1 MSYYVDTHCHLDLFP
16 GIRTGVAVEDSLP
29 IKTIT
34 VTNTPTLWAPNN
46 KLFKECRNIRVALGL
61 HPELASQRAHE
72 VDRFRA
78 ACDEAKYIGEIGLD
92 GTSTDETERRTQLA
106 VFRNVLSAIKQ
117 REPKILTVHS
127 RGAARET
134 ITELIQAVRGTQH
147 QVILHW
153 YSGGLDELRQALTAG
168 FYFSVNH
175 KMVASRNGQQII
187 QALPKA
193 AVLTETDAPF
203 TYTATVTTRQ
213 QSLLKTTAG
222 LAQQWNC
229 EPEEAK
235 QHVWEQFGRL
245 VRAAQPPVADKN

>member
-16 GIRTGVAVEDSLP
+16 GIRTNVATEDAQP

-34 VTNTPTLWAPNN
+34 VTNAPTLWGPNT
-46 KLFKECRNIRVALGL
+46 KLFKDCRNIRVALGL
-61 HPELASQRAHE
+61 HPELASQRAQE
-72 VDRFRA
+72 MDKLRSFSP
-78 ACDEAKYIGEIGLD
+78 EAKYIGEIGLD
-92 GTSTDETERRTQLA
+92 GTSREEAERRTQLA
-106 VFRNVLSAIKQ
+106 VFRGVLSTLKPL
-117 REPKILTVHS
+117 EPKVLTVHS

-134 ITELIQAVRGTQH
+134 ISELMQALRGTSH

-153 YSGGLDELRQALTAG
+153 YSGGLEELRQALAAG
-168 FYFSVNH
+168 FYFSINH

-203 TYTATVTTRQ
+203 TFAGGITTRQ
-213 QSLLKTTAG
+213 QSLLKTVEG
-222 LAQQWNC
+222 LAQQWRC

-235 QHVWEQFGRL
+235 QYVWERFGVM
-245 VRAAQPPVADKN
+245 VRAAQ